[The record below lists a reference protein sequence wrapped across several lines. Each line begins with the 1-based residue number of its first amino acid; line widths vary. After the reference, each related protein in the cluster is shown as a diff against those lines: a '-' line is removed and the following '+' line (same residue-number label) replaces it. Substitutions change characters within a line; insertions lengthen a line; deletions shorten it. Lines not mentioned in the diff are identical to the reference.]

1 MFIQEILR
9 LEQKLNTKV
18 IYFDDSHPVWDKER
32 VQIDVGYGNEKMDI
46 LIFKPKGSNFNSLD
60 SVILYPG
67 ANYYRTPP
75 GIDEVNPGEYGLDFI
90 IKSGKTLI
98 WPAYKGSM
106 NRISD
111 MNISL

>member
-1 MFIQEILR
+1 M
-9 LEQKLNTKV
+9 
-18 IYFDDSHPVWDKER
+18 WDITMKKW
-32 VQIDVGYGNEKMDI
+32 IS

-90 IKSGKTLI
+90 IKSVVLLYGQLI
-98 WPAYKGSM
+98 K
-106 NRISD
+106 D
-111 MNISL
+111 HE